1 MNGKCRTIAI
11 PGSGDRFPGRGW
23 LVGWIILSLTFC
35 PTFPGGQIPPLP
47 LAQMALASGEYGDG
61 GYYGGTMGDPGYMG

>member
-1 MNGKCRTIAI
+1 MRILPTHQRPRSPAK
-11 PGSGDRFPGRGW
+11 RFPGHDW
-23 LVGWIILSLTFC
+23 LVGWIVLSLTFC
-35 PTFPGGQIPPLP
+35 PTFPGGRVPTLP